1 MFWHCFTQSPTV
13 SLPVPPASSLSRI
26 VAVSKPLPLLL
37 FAHVFVQ
44 IAKCICSNCQM
55 YLFKL
60 PNAFVQIEQKK
71 VRDCP
76 SSSSCFFLH
85 FLDTGIQNNFLEE
98 KMRMENIGASFG
110 LKHVNGYHVQSM
122 SLHQHLDALV
132 HICHSLSCGSNKA
145 GLWHVMKADPFI
157 ATTSVWKPLCFLIL
171 SRDLS
176 EEVAALCKT
185 FLSHFSSK
193 VSDDLRIFL
202 LQSFISLL

>member
-1 MFWHCFTQSPTV
+1 MH
-13 SLPVPPASSLSRI
+13 
-26 VAVSKPLPLLL
+26 L
-37 FAHVFVQ
+37 F
-44 IAKCICSNCQM
+44 ILNK
-55 YLFKL
+55 
-60 PNAFVQIEQKK
+60 KK

-76 SSSSCFFLH
+76 SSSSH
-85 FLDTGIQNNFLEE
+85 FLSSDVFFYIFLILGFRMIFWRK

-110 LKHVNGYHVQSM
+110 LKNVNGHHVQSM

-157 ATTSVWKPLCFLIL
+157 ATISVWKPLCFLIL

>member
-1 MFWHCFTQSPTV
+1 MYLFK
-13 SLPVPPASSLSRI
+13 LPN
-26 VAVSKPLPLLL
+26 
-37 FAHVFVQ
+37 VFVQ
-44 IAKCICSNCQM
+44 IAKCICSNWTKKSKGLPLL
-55 YLFKL
+55 LFTLSIKW
-60 PNAFVQIEQKK
+60 
-71 VRDCP
+71 
-76 SSSSCFFLH
+76 CFFLH

>member
-1 MFWHCFTQSPTV
+1 MYLFK
-13 SLPVPPASSLSRI
+13 LPN
-26 VAVSKPLPLLL
+26 
-37 FAHVFVQ
+37 VFVQ
-44 IAKCICSNCQM
+44 IAKCICSNWTKKSKGLPLL
-55 YLFKL
+55 LFTLSNKW
-60 PNAFVQIEQKK
+60 
-71 VRDCP
+71 
-76 SSSSCFFLH
+76 CFFYI
-85 FLDTGIQNNFLEE
+85 FLILGF
-98 KMRMENIGASFG
+98 KRMENIGASFG

-145 GLWHVMKADPFI
+145 GLCWHVIMKADPFI